1 LGGQSLWFDEGWSWH
16 LAKMPLSEMA
26 VTTAGDRSPPLYYA
40 LLHTWIVLGGESEFV
55 MRYISALADTA
66 TLALVMAF
74 AQALSS
80 GRRLSFA
87 PQRLSSPALFAG
99 LIYALCPVVI
109 WYAQE
114 TRMYALV
121 VALCTASSYFLL
133 KWLQTR
139 SGVRILAASALLLAL
154 AVYCHYY
161 AIFLLPAQFVVVV
174 ILAAAAHDT
183 RYGISDTLRWL
194 VAAACVVASL
204 VPWLLIASAGFAY
217 DDGFFFPLN
226 TVDGRLLEFVRSF
239 ASGGLAV
246 PLPDWWWI
254 ALGMAALLGVIGFA
268 ANKRGRELLIV
279 LALIAGPLLA
289 ATIAVRVVYPNRSVF
304 HPRYLIYVAPMV
316 CVLFG
321 GAFSLSQRAER
332 PCSKA
337 EGKRAG
343 VRERRSWTAVVFGSV
358 SLTALGALWLPPL
371 IGYFTNPA
379 LQRDNTRQATKHV
392 VEALASGDA
401 VVMSRDNFAVRYYW
415 PEIWRQSWSAD
426 YDPAAGML
434 VAAPDGLHGILTD
447 DESVLA
453 KLNEAPRKR
462 VRLMLWQDG
471 VVDPQKFVESSL
483 WPNGFELGEYNFAQ
497 IRLPL
502 YQIDASP
509 IAPPQFKAT
518 DAVFGDQ
525 LALRSAWQR
534 ERGVAGDWFYT
545 VLNWEPLTQLS
556 KDYKVFVHVL
566 DQDDKLA
573 FQNDKLPLNALLPMT
588 RWKPNQ
594 PLRDAHAMVIPA
606 DLPAGTY
613 RVVVGVYDP
622 AGQRLLTQDG
632 KDVAELGTV
641 EVTRP

>member
-1 LGGQSLWFDEGWSWH
+1 
-16 LAKMPLSEMA
+16 MA
-26 VTTAGDRSPPLYYA
+26 LTTAGDRSPPLYYA
-40 LLHTWIVLGGESEFV
+40 LLHTWIALGGQSEFV

-66 TLALVMAF
+66 TVALVMAF
-74 AQALSS
+74 AQALLRGGAEERRG
-80 GRRLSFA
+80 GRVLFSA
-87 PQRLSSPALFAG
+87 PQHLGTPALFAG
-99 LIYALCPVVI
+99 LIYALCPFVI

-121 VALCTASSYFLL
+121 AALCMGSSYLLL
-133 KWLQTR
+133 KWLQKG
-139 SGVRILAASALLLAL
+139 SGRLLAASAALLAL

-161 AIFLLPAQFVVVV
+161 AIFLLPAQFVAVLICV
-174 ILAAAAHDT
+174 LAKRDTGYVLRHTLSWLIAAG
-183 RYGISDTLRWL
+183 GI
-194 VAAACVVASL
+194 VALL

-226 TVDGRLLEFVRSF
+226 TVDGRLLEFARSF

-254 ALGMAALLGVIGFA
+254 ALGVAALLGVIGFA
-268 ANKRGRELLIV
+268 ASKRGRELLIV

-304 HPRYLIYVAPMV
+304 HPRYLIYVAPMA

-321 GAFSLSQRAER
+321 ASL
-332 PCSKA
+332 
-337 EGKRAG
+337 G
-343 VRERRSWTAVVFGSV
+343 VRRLALGAA

-379 LQRDNTRQATKHV
+379 LQRDDTRQATRHV
-392 VEALASGDA
+392 VEALAPGDA

-415 PEIWRQSWSAD
+415 PDVWRQSWSAD
-426 YDPAAGML
+426 YDLNAGML
-434 VAAPDGLHGILTD
+434 LAAPDGLHGILTG

-453 KLNEAPRKR
+453 KLNAAPRKR
-462 VRLMLWQDG
+462 VRLMLWQDD

-518 DAVFGDQ
+518 DVVFGDQ

-534 ERGVAGDWFYT
+534 EHGVAGDWFYT

-556 KDYKVFVHVL
+556 MDYKVFVHVL
-566 DQDDKLA
+566 DQDGKLA

-613 RVVVGVYDP
+613 RVVAGVYDP
-622 AGQRLLTQDG
+622 VGPRLLTQDG